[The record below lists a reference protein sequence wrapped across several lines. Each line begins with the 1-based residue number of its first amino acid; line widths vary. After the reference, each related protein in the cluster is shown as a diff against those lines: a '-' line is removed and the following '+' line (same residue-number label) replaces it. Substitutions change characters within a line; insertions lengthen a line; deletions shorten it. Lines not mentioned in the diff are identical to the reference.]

1 MLVKVC
7 VSAPIP
13 DDGAKPLASPKH
25 MTRLN
30 PLLPLCGLLLV
41 ASLPTFAAAGDALP
55 ASNPFAQASTLPYQ
69 WPAFDRIT
77 DADYRP
83 AFDAGMAEQLREVA
97 AIAGNP
103 EAPTFDNTL
112 VAMEKSGQLLDRVAT
127 AFFNLAATNSTPA
140 MDALRAELSP
150 QLAAH
155 RDSISLNTALFARV
169 KAVYEARNRS
179 GLDAESIRL
188 AERYHTQFV
197 RAGAQLSEAQKT
209 ELKAMN
215 AELSSLGNSFRQNV
229 LNATKAGAVSVGSR
243 AELEGLSEPQIAA
256 AASAAEQRSLKG
268 QWLITLQNT
277 TTQPALAQLKNRA
290 LRERLYKASVNRAPE
305 NFEVV
310 AKLVKLRAERA
321 ALLGYPNHAAYVVAD
336 ETAQS
341 TTAVNRVLTQLAPAA
356 MNSAKAQAA
365 EMQKLI
371 EAEAK
376 AAKTK
381 PFKLQA
387 WDWQFYAE
395 QLRRARYDFDDATV
409 KPYFELNR
417 VLIDGVFYA
426 ATQLYGITFKERTDL
441 PLYRKDVRLFEI
453 YDRDGSAMALF
464 ITDNYA
470 RDNKQG
476 GAWMNTYVDQSKLFG
491 LKPVIANHLNIPKP
505 PEGQPTLLTA
515 DETRTLFHEFG
526 HALHGLFSEARYPY
540 LSGTSVP
547 RDFVEYPSQAN
558 EMWASEPAVLANF
571 AKHYQTGEAIPQ
583 ALLDKLAAAGKFNQG
598 FSTGEALAATLLD
611 QAWHQISA
619 AEAPA
624 AKDVMAFEAA
634 ALKKAGVD
642 FAPVAPRYRTP
653 YFSHVFSGGY
663 SAGYYA
669 YTWTAVLAADTE
681 QWFDTHGGLQRA
693 NGDFYRAKILSRGN
707 TADAGQL
714 FREFYGQEPDIAPL
728 AQKRGLSL
736 GTGKAGK

>member
-1 MLVKVC
+1 
-7 VSAPIP
+7 
-13 DDGAKPLASPKH
+13 
-25 MTRLN
+25 MTR
-30 PLLPLCGLLLV
+30 PTALLPLCGLLL
-41 ASLPTFAAAGDALP
+41 ATSLPVLATTSDALP
-55 ASNPFAQASTLPYQ
+55 TTNPFAQVSTLPYLL
-69 WPAFDRIT
+69 PPFDRIT

-83 AFDAGMAEQLREVA
+83 AFDAGMAEQLRE
-97 AIAGNP
+97 IASIASNP
-103 EAPTFDNTL
+103 AAPTFENTL
-112 VAMEKSGQLLDRVAT
+112 VALEKSGQLLTRVST
-127 AFFNLAATNSTPA
+127 TFFNLASTNGTPA
-140 MDALRAELSP
+140 MEALRTELSP
-150 QLAAH
+150 QLAEH
-155 RDSISLNTALFARV
+155 RDRINLDTALFARI
-169 KAVYEARNRS
+169 KAIYDTRS
-179 GLDAESIRL
+179 SLGLDAESLRL
-188 AERYHTQFV
+188 VERYHTEFV
-197 RAGAQLSEAQKT
+197 RAGALLTPTQK
-209 ELKAMN
+209 EQLKAMN
-215 AELSSLGNSFRQNV
+215 AELSSLGNTFRQNV
-229 LNATKAGAVSVGSR
+229 LNATKTGAVSVGSLT
-243 AELEGLSEPQIAA
+243 ELEGLSEPQIAA
-256 AASAAEQRSLKG
+256 AADAAKQRGLSG

-277 TTQPALAQLKNRA
+277 TTQPALTQLKNRA

-305 NFEVV
+305 NYEVV
-310 AKLVKLRAERA
+310 AKIVKLRAERA

-341 TTAVNRVLTQLAPAA
+341 TAAVNRVLTQLAPAA
-356 MNSAKAQAA
+356 MNSAKAQAT

-371 EAEAK
+371 DAQAK
-376 AAKTK
+376 TNKTK

-395 QLRRARYDFDDATV
+395 QLRKARYDFDDAAV

-417 VLIDGVFYA
+417 VLVDGVFYA

-453 YDRDGSAMALF
+453 YDRDGSPMALF

-476 GAWMNTYVDQSKLFG
+476 GAWMSNYVDQSKLFDS
-491 LKPVIANHLNIPKP
+491 KPVIANHLNIPKP

-558 EMWASEPAVLANF
+558 EMWASDPTVLAHF

-611 QAWHQISA
+611 QAWHQITA
-619 AEAPA
+619 AQAPA

-642 FAPVAPRYRTP
+642 FAAVGPRYHTP

-714 FREFYGQEPDIAPL
+714 FREFYGAEPDIAPL
-728 AQKRGLSL
+728 AEKRGLLL
-736 GTGKAGK
+736 GAAKPKK

>member
-1 MLVKVC
+1 
-7 VSAPIP
+7 
-13 DDGAKPLASPKH
+13 
-25 MTRLN
+25 MTRHTA
-30 PLLPLCGLLLV
+30 LLPLCGLLL
-41 ASLPTFAAAGDALP
+41 AIAMPTHAAQTDTLP
-55 ASNPFAQASTLPYQ
+55 ATNPFAQVSTLPYAL
-69 WPAFDRIT
+69 PPFDRIK

-97 AIAGNP
+97 AIASNP
-103 EAPTFDNTL
+103 AAPTFDNTL
-112 VAMEKSGQLLDRVAT
+112 VALEKSGQLLNRVST
-127 AFFNLAATNSTPA
+127 VFFSLAAANSNLA

-150 QLAAH
+150 QLATH
-155 RDSISLNTALFARV
+155 QDSINLNTALFARI
-169 KAVYEARNRS
+169 KAVYDARNGS
-179 GLDAESIRL
+179 GLDAESL
-188 AERYHTQFV
+188 QLVERYHTQFV
-197 RAGAQLSEAQKT
+197 RAGALLSEAQKT
-209 ELKAMN
+209 QLKAMN

-229 LNATKAGAVSVGSR
+229 LNATKDGAVSVSAL
-243 AELEGLSEPQIAA
+243 AELDGLSEPQIAA
-256 AASAAEQRSLKG
+256 AADAARQRGLTG

-277 TTQPALAQLKNRA
+277 TTQPALTQLKNRA

-305 NFEVV
+305 NFAVV
-310 AKLVKLRAERA
+310 AKIVKLRAERA

-341 TTAVNRVLTQLAPAA
+341 TAAVNRALTQLAPAA
-356 MNSAKAQAA
+356 FNSAKAQAA

-371 EAEAK
+371 DAEAK
-376 AAKTK
+376 TNKTK
-381 PFKLQA
+381 PFKLQP
-387 WDWQFYAE
+387 WDWQIYAE
-395 QLRRARYDFDDATV
+395 QLRKARYDFDDAAV

-417 VLIDGVFYA
+417 VLVDGVFYA

-441 PLYRKDVRLFEI
+441 PVYQKDVRVFEI
-453 YDRDGSAMALF
+453 YDRDGSPMALF
-464 ITDNYA
+464 LSDNYA

-476 GAWMNTYVDQSKLFG
+476 GAWMNNYVDQSKLFNA
-491 LKPVIANHLNIPKP
+491 KPVIANHLNIPKP

-540 LSGTSVP
+540 LSGTNVP

-558 EMWASEPAVLANF
+558 EMWASDPTVLAHF

-611 QAWHQISA
+611 QAWHQITA
-619 AEAPA
+619 AQAPA

-642 FAPVAPRYRTP
+642 FAPVAPRYHTP
-653 YFSHVFSGGY
+653 YFSHVFAGGY

-693 NGDFYRAKILSRGN
+693 NGDFYRAKILSRGG
-707 TADAGQL
+707 TVDAATL
-714 FREFYGQEPDIAPL
+714 FREFYGAEPDIAPL
-728 AQKRGLSL
+728 AEKRGLLL
-736 GTGKAGK
+736 GSGKAKK

>member
-1 MLVKVC
+1 
-7 VSAPIP
+7 
-13 DDGAKPLASPKH
+13 
-25 MTRLN
+25 MTRSTT
-30 PLLPLCGLLLV
+30 LLPLCGLLLA
-41 ASLPTFAAAGDALP
+41 ASCSAFAAPGDALP
-55 ASNPFAQASTLPYQ
+55 ASNPFAQPSTLPYQ
-69 WPAFDRIT
+69 WPAFDRIS

-112 VAMEKSGQLLDRVAT
+112 VAMEQSGRLLDRVST
-127 AFFNLAATNSTPA
+127 AFFNLAATNSNPA

-155 RDSISLNTALFARV
+155 RDAISLNTQLFARI
-169 KAVYEARNRS
+169 KAVYEARNTAK
-179 GLDAESIRL
+179 LDAESLRL
-188 AERYHTQFV
+188 VERYHTQFV
-197 RAGAQLSEAQKT
+197 RAGAALGEAEKT
-209 ELKAMN
+209 RLKAIN
-215 AELSSLGNSFRQNV
+215 SELSSLGNSFRQNV
-229 LNATKAGAVSVGSR
+229 LNATKAGAVSVSSV
-243 AELEGLSEPQIAA
+243 AELDGLSEPQIAA
-256 AASAAEQRSLKG
+256 AAAAAAQRGLKD

-290 LRERLYKASVNRAPE
+290 LRERLYQASVTRAPE

-336 ETAQS
+336 ETAQ
-341 TTAVNRVLTQLAPAA
+341 TTAAVNGVVNPLAVAA
-356 MNSAKAQAA
+356 FNSAKAQAA

-371 EAEAK
+371 DAEAK
-376 AAKTK
+376 ANKSK

-395 QLRRARYDFDDATV
+395 QLRKQKYAIDEAAV

-417 VLIDGVFYA
+417 VLVDGVFYA

-441 PLYRKDVRLFEI
+441 PLYRKDVQLFEI
-453 YDRDGSAMALF
+453 YDRDGSPMALF
-464 ITDNYA
+464 ISDNYA

-476 GAWMNTYVDQSKLFG
+476 GAWMNSYVRQSKLFG
-491 LKPVIANHLNIPKP
+491 NKPVIANHLNIPKP
-505 PEGQPTLLTA
+505 PTGQPTLLTA
-515 DETRTLFHEFG
+515 AETETLFHEFG
-526 HALHGLFSEARYPY
+526 HALHGLFSDARYPT
-540 LSGTSVP
+540 LAGTSVP

-558 EMWASEPAVLANF
+558 EQWASDPAVLANF

-583 ALLDKLAAAGKFNQG
+583 VLLDKLDAAGKFNQG
-598 FSTGEALAATLLD
+598 FETGEALAATLLD
-611 QAWHQISA
+611 QAWHQITTA
-619 AEAPA
+619 QAPA
-624 AKDVMAFEAA
+624 AKDVPAFEAA
-634 ALKKAGVD
+634 ALKRLGVD
-642 FAPVAPRYRTP
+642 FAPVAPRYRSA
-653 YFSHVFSGGY
+653 YFSHVFAGGY

-681 QWFDTHGGLQRA
+681 QWFDAHGGLQRA

-707 TADAGQL
+707 TADAGLL
-714 FREFYGQEPDIAPL
+714 FREFTGAEPDIAPL
-728 AQKRGLSL
+728 AAKRGLL
-736 GTGKAGK
+736 LAKPAARK

>member
-1 MLVKVC
+1 MMRPSL
-7 VSAPIP
+7 SNPT
-13 DDGAKPLASPKH
+13 KP
-25 MTRLN
+25 MTRSAT
-30 PLLPLCGLLLV
+30 LLPLCGLLLA
-41 ASLPTFAAAGDALP
+41 ASLPVFAAPGDALP
-55 ASNPFAQASTLPYQ
+55 TSNPFAQPSTLPYQ

-97 AIAGNP
+97 AIASNP

-112 VAMEKSGQLLDRVAT
+112 VAMEKSGRLLDRVST
-127 AFFNLAATNSTPA
+127 AFFNLAATNSNPA

-155 RDSISLNTALFARV
+155 RDAISLNTQLFARI
-169 KAVYEARNRS
+169 KAVYEARNTAK
-179 GLDAESIRL
+179 LDAESLRL
-188 AERYHTQFV
+188 VERYHTQFV
-197 RAGAQLSEAQKT
+197 RAGAALGEVDKT
-209 ELKAMN
+209 RLKAIN
-215 AELSSLGNSFRQNV
+215 SELSSLGNSFRQNV
-229 LNATKAGAVSVGSR
+229 LNATKAGAVSVGSV
-243 AELEGLSEPQIAA
+243 AELDGLSEPQIAA
-256 AASAAEQRSLKG
+256 AASAATQRGFKD

-290 LRERLYKASVNRAPE
+290 LRERLYQASVTRAPE

-321 ALLGYPNHAAYVVAD
+321 ALLGYANHAAYVVAD
-336 ETAQS
+336 ETAQ
-341 TTAVNRVLTQLAPAA
+341 TTAAVNGVVNPLAVAA
-356 MNSAKAQAA
+356 FNSAKAQAA

-371 EAEAK
+371 DAEAK
-376 AAKTK
+376 ANQTK

-395 QLRRARYDFDDATV
+395 QLRKQKYAIDEAAV

-417 VLIDGVFYA
+417 VLVDGVFHA

-441 PLYRKDVRLFEI
+441 PLYRKDVQLFEI
-453 YDRDGSAMALF
+453 YDRDGSPMALF

-476 GAWMNTYVDQSKLFG
+476 GAWMNSYVRQSKLFG
-491 LKPVIANHLNIPKP
+491 SKPVIANHLNIPKP

-515 DETRTLFHEFG
+515 AETETLFHEFG
-526 HALHGLFSEARYPY
+526 HALHGLFSDARYPT
-540 LSGTSVP
+540 LAGTSVP

-558 EMWASEPAVLANF
+558 EQWASDPAVLANF

-583 ALLDKLAAAGKFNQG
+583 ALLDKLDAAGKFNQG
-598 FSTGEALAATLLD
+598 FETGEALAATLLD
-611 QAWHQISA
+611 QAWHQITA
-619 AEAPA
+619 AQAPA
-624 AKDVMAFEAA
+624 AKDVPAFEAA
-634 ALKKAGVD
+634 ALKRLGVD
-642 FAPVAPRYRTP
+642 FAPVAPRYRSA
-653 YFSHVFSGGY
+653 YFSHVFAGGY

-681 QWFDTHGGLQRA
+681 QWFDAHGGLQRA

-707 TADAGQL
+707 TADAGLL
-714 FREFYGQEPDIAPL
+714 FREFTGAEPDIAPL
-728 AQKRGLSL
+728 AAKRGLLLTKSA
-736 GTGKAGK
+736 TKK

>member
-1 MLVKVC
+1 
-7 VSAPIP
+7 
-13 DDGAKPLASPKH
+13 
-25 MTRLN
+25 MTR
-30 PLLPLCGLLLV
+30 PTAVLPLCGLLLA
-41 ASLPTFAAAGDALP
+41 ASFSAFAAPGDALP
-55 ASNPFAQASTLPYQ
+55 ASNPFAQPSTLPYQ

-103 EAPTFDNTL
+103 EPPTFDNTL
-112 VAMEKSGQLLDRVAT
+112 VAMEQSGRLLDRVST
-127 AFFNLAATNSTPA
+127 AFFNLAATNSNPA

-155 RDSISLNTALFARV
+155 RDAISLNTALFARI
-169 KAVYEARNRS
+169 KTVYEARTTAK
-179 GLDAESIRL
+179 LDAESLRL
-188 AERYHTQFV
+188 VERYHTQFV
-197 RAGAQLSEAQKT
+197 RAGAALGEAEKT
-209 ELKAMN
+209 RLKAIN
-215 AELSSLGNSFRQNV
+215 SELSSLGNSFRQNV
-229 LNATKAGAVSVGSR
+229 LNATKAGAVSVGTV
-243 AELEGLSEPQIAA
+243 AELDGLSEPQIAA
-256 AASAAEQRSLKG
+256 AAAAATQRGLKD
-268 QWLITLQNT
+268 QWLISLQNT

-290 LRERLYKASVNRAPE
+290 LRERLYQASISRAPE

-336 ETAQS
+336 ETAQ
-341 TTAVNRVLTQLAPAA
+341 TTAAVNGVVNPLAVAA
-356 MNSAKAQAA
+356 FNSAKAQAA

-371 EAEAK
+371 DAQAK
-376 AAKTK
+376 ANKAK

-395 QLRRARYDFDDATV
+395 QLRKQKYAIDEAAV

-417 VLIDGVFYA
+417 VLVDGVFYA

-453 YDRDGSAMALF
+453 TDRDGSPMALF
-464 ITDNYA
+464 ISDNYA

-476 GAWMNTYVDQSKLFG
+476 GAWMNSYVRQSKLFG
-491 LKPVIANHLNIPKP
+491 TKPVIANHLNIPKP

-515 DETRTLFHEFG
+515 AETETLFHEFG
-526 HALHGLFSEARYPY
+526 HALHGLFSDARYPT
-540 LSGTSVP
+540 LAGTSVP

-558 EMWASEPAVLANF
+558 EQWANDPAVLANF

-583 ALLDKLAAAGKFNQG
+583 ALLDKLDAAGKFNQG
-598 FSTGEALAATLLD
+598 FETGEALAATLLD

-619 AEAPA
+619 AQAPA
-624 AKDVMAFEAA
+624 AKDVPAFEAA
-634 ALKKAGVD
+634 ALKRLGVD
-642 FAPVAPRYRTP
+642 FAPVAPRYRSA
-653 YFSHVFSGGY
+653 YFSHVFAGGY

-681 QWFDTHGGLQRA
+681 QWFDAHGGLQRA

-714 FREFYGQEPDIAPL
+714 FREFTGAEPDIAPL
-728 AQKRGLSL
+728 AAKRGLQLQPAAKRSQ
-736 GTGKAGK
+736 

>member
-1 MLVKVC
+1 
-7 VSAPIP
+7 
-13 DDGAKPLASPKH
+13 
-25 MTRLN
+25 MTRHTT
-30 PLLPLCGLLLV
+30 LLPLCGLLLAIAMPAH
-41 ASLPTFAAAGDALP
+41 ASQTDTLP
-55 ASNPFAQASTLPYQ
+55 ASNPFAQVSTLPYAL
-69 WPAFDRIT
+69 PPFDRIK
-77 DADYRP
+77 DADFHP

-97 AIAGNP
+97 AIASNP
-103 EAPTFDNTL
+103 AAPTFDNTL
-112 VAMEKSGQLLDRVAT
+112 VAMEKSGQLLSRVSIV
-127 AFFNLAATNSTPA
+127 FFNLASANSNPT
-140 MDALRAELSP
+140 METLQAELSP

-155 RDSISLNTALFARV
+155 QDSINLNAALFARV
-169 KAVYEARNRS
+169 KAVYDTRNS
-179 GLDAESIRL
+179 LGLDAESLRL
-188 AERYHTQFV
+188 VERYHTQFV
-197 RAGAQLSEAQKT
+197 RAGALLSETQKT
-209 ELKAMN
+209 QLKAMN
-215 AELSSLGNSFRQNV
+215 AELSSLANTFRQNV
-229 LNATKAGAVSVGSR
+229 LNATKAGAVSVSAL

-256 AASAAEQRSLKG
+256 AADAAKQRGLTG

-277 TTQPALAQLKNRA
+277 TTQPALTQLKNRA

-305 NFEVV
+305 NFAVV
-310 AKLVKLRAERA
+310 AKIVKLRSERA
-321 ALLGYPNHAAYVVAD
+321 ALLGYANHAAYVVAD
-336 ETAQS
+336 ETAHS
-341 TTAVNRVLTQLAPAA
+341 TEAVNRVLTQLAPAA
-356 MNSAKAQAA
+356 MNSARAQAV

-371 EAEAK
+371 DAEAK

-381 PFKLQA
+381 PFKLQP
-387 WDWQFYAE
+387 WDWQIYAE
-395 QLRRARYDFDDATV
+395 QLRKARYDFDDAAV

-417 VLIDGVFYA
+417 VLVDGVFYA
-426 ATQLYGITFKERTDL
+426 ANQLYGITFKERTDL
-441 PLYRKDVRLFEI
+441 PVYQKDVRVFEI

-464 ITDNYA
+464 LSDNYA

-476 GAWMNTYVDQSKLFG
+476 GAWMNNYVDQSKLFETR
-491 LKPVIANHLNIPKP
+491 PVIGNHLNIPKP

-558 EMWASEPAVLANF
+558 EMWASDPTVLAHF

-611 QAWHQISA
+611 QAWHQITA
-619 AEAPA
+619 AQAPA

-642 FAPVAPRYRTP
+642 FAPVAPRYHTP
-653 YFSHVFSGGY
+653 YFSHVFAGGY

-681 QWFDTHGGLQRA
+681 QWFDSHGGLQRA

-714 FREFYGQEPDIAPL
+714 FREFYGAEPDIAPL
-728 AQKRGLSL
+728 AEKRGLLL
-736 GTGKAGK
+736 GSGKAKK

>member
-1 MLVKVC
+1 
-7 VSAPIP
+7 
-13 DDGAKPLASPKH
+13 
-25 MTRLN
+25 MTR
-30 PLLPLCGLLLV
+30 PTALLPLCGLLLA
-41 ASLPTFAAAGDALP
+41 ASCSAFAAPGDALP
-55 ASNPFAQASTLPYQ
+55 ASNPFAQPSTLPYQ

-97 AIAGNP
+97 AIASNP
-103 EAPTFDNTL
+103 EPPTFDNTL
-112 VAMEKSGQLLDRVAT
+112 VAMERSGRLLDRVST
-127 AFFNLAATNSTPA
+127 AFFNLAATNSNPA

-155 RDSISLNTALFARV
+155 RDAISLNTALFARI
-169 KAVYEARNRS
+169 KSVYEARTTAK
-179 GLDAESIRL
+179 LDAESLRL
-188 AERYHTQFV
+188 VERYHTQFV
-197 RAGAQLSEAQKT
+197 RAGAALGEAEKT
-209 ELKAMN
+209 RLKAIN
-215 AELSSLGNSFRQNV
+215 SELSSLGNSFRQNV
-229 LNATKAGAVSVGSR
+229 LNATKVGAVSVSTA
-243 AELEGLSEPQIAA
+243 AELDGLSEPQIAA
-256 AASAAEQRSLKG
+256 AAAAATQRGLKD

-290 LRERLYKASVNRAPE
+290 LRERLYQASVSRAPE

-336 ETAQS
+336 ETAQ
-341 TTAVNRVLTQLAPAA
+341 TTAAVNGVVNPLAVAA
-356 MNSAKAQAA
+356 FNSAKAQAA

-371 EAEAK
+371 DAQAK
-376 AAKTK
+376 ANKTK

-395 QLRRARYDFDDATV
+395 QLRKQKYAIDEAAV

-417 VLIDGVFYA
+417 VLVDGVFYA

-453 YDRDGSAMALF
+453 TDRDGSPMALF
-464 ITDNYA
+464 ISDNYA

-476 GAWMNTYVDQSKLFG
+476 GAWMNSYVRQSRLFG
-491 LKPVIANHLNIPKP
+491 TKPVIANHLNIPKP

-515 DETRTLFHEFG
+515 AETETLFHEFG
-526 HALHGLFSEARYPY
+526 HALHGLFSDARYPT
-540 LSGTSVP
+540 LAGTSVP

-558 EMWASEPAVLANF
+558 EQWANDPAVLANF

-583 ALLDKLAAAGKFNQG
+583 ALLDKLDAAGKFNQG
-598 FSTGEALAATLLD
+598 FETGEALAATLLD
-611 QAWHQISA
+611 QAWHQITA
-619 AEAPA
+619 AQAPA
-624 AKDVMAFEAA
+624 AKDVPAFEAA
-634 ALKKAGVD
+634 ALKRLGVD
-642 FAPVAPRYRTP
+642 FAPVAPRYRSA
-653 YFSHVFSGGY
+653 YFSHVFAGGY

-714 FREFYGQEPDIAPL
+714 FREFTGAEPDIAPL
-728 AQKRGLSL
+728 AAKRGLQL
-736 GTGKAGK
+736 QPAAKRGQ

>member
-1 MLVKVC
+1 
-7 VSAPIP
+7 
-13 DDGAKPLASPKH
+13 
-25 MTRLN
+25 MTRHTT
-30 PLLPLCGLLLV
+30 LLPLCGLLLA
-41 ASLPTFAAAGDALP
+41 ASPVFAATSDALP
-55 ASNPFAQASTLPYQ
+55 ATNPFAQVSTLPYQ

-97 AIAGNP
+97 AIANNP
-103 EAPTFDNTL
+103 AAPTFDNTL
-112 VAMEKSGQLLDRVAT
+112 VAMEKTGQLLDRVST

-155 RDSISLNTALFARV
+155 RDSITLNTALFARV
-169 KAVYEARNRS
+169 KAVYEARNSS

-197 RAGAQLSEAQKT
+197 RAGAALGEAQKT
-209 ELKAMN
+209 QLKAMN

-229 LNATKAGAVSVGSR
+229 LNATKAGAVSVSTV

-256 AASAAEQRSLKG
+256 AASAAAQRGLKD

-290 LRERLYKASVNRAPE
+290 LRERLYKASISRAPE

-321 ALLGYPNHAAYVVAD
+321 ALLGYANHAAYVVAD

-341 TTAVNRVLTQLAPAA
+341 TAAVNRVVNPLAVAA
-356 MNSAKAQAA
+356 FTSAKAQAA

-371 EAEAK
+371 DAEAK
-376 AAKTK
+376 ASKTK

-395 QLRRARYDFDDATV
+395 QLRKQKYAIDEAAV

-417 VLIDGVFYA
+417 VLVDGVFYA
-426 ATQLYGITFKERTDL
+426 ATQLYGITFKPRTDL
-441 PLYRKDVRLFEI
+441 PLYRKDVQLFEI
-453 YDRDGSAMALF
+453 YDRDGSPMALF
-464 ITDNYA
+464 ISDNYA

-476 GAWMNTYVDQSKLFG
+476 GAWMNSYVRQSKLFG
-491 LKPVIANHLNIPKP
+491 NKPVIANHLNIPKP

-515 DETRTLFHEFG
+515 AETETLFHEFG
-526 HALHGLFSEARYPY
+526 HALHGLFSDARYPT
-540 LSGTSVP
+540 LAGTSVP

-558 EMWASEPAVLANF
+558 EQWVNDPAVLANF

-583 ALLDKLAAAGKFNQG
+583 ALLDKLDAAGKFNQG
-598 FSTGEALAATLLD
+598 FETGEALAATLLD
-611 QAWHQISA
+611 QAWHQITA
-619 AEAPA
+619 AQAPA
-624 AKDVMAFEAA
+624 AKDVPAFEAA
-634 ALKKAGVD
+634 ALKRLGVD
-642 FAPVAPRYRTP
+642 FAPVAPRYRSA
-653 YFSHVFSGGY
+653 YFSHVFAGGY

-681 QWFDTHGGLQRA
+681 QWFDNHGGLQRA

-707 TADAGQL
+707 TADAGVL
-714 FREFYGQEPDIAPL
+714 FREFYGAEPDIAPL
-728 AQKRGLSL
+728 AEKRGLL
-736 GTGKAGK
+736 LAKPAGRK